1 MNGRVYALRD
11 RVTRRETLSQLSARG
26 LLTPTASYSTEVLHM
41 TRPLTA
47 VVLAFAGLVALLA
60 VPLPG
65 AKHETW
71 FEARSPNFIVAC
83 NAGEKQARKTAIRFE
98 QIRAVFR
105 RELLLASKHESPVI
119 TILAVKDEE
128 SMKTL
133 LPEYWVKGHA
143 HPAGMFLDSMNQYF
157 AAIQLDTPGANPYD
171 TIYHEYFHSLTTP
184 YYPNLPVWV
193 SEGLAEFYGNTLI
206 GDSEV
211 GMGRPAPD
219 LIAELKQGG
228 LMPLDVLFKVDH
240 NSPYYNESNKI
251 SVFYAESWALT
262 HYLMVGDKSAHR
274 AMLQAY
280 VNAMANGTTE
290 EQAAAQAFGD
300 LKTLQAALFAYI
312 GNARF
317 YYITAPPPPE
327 IAAGDLQVRE
337 LSEAEVDAYRGGFAA
352 VRGRAQDAIPIL
364 EQAVKLDPK
373 LALGYQYLG
382 LAEFEDKK
390 LAEALADFTRAIE
403 LNPKNA
409 LTRFLRA
416 YLTSTQGGAVGNDEQ
431 MEEDLRTAIAVSPE
445 FAPPYGVLAVY
456 LANQGQNLPEALKL
470 AQKAQALEPG
480 NTSYQI
486 DMALVLARMNHFTE
500 ARSIATHA
508 RANAANPGER
518 AEAERFLTYLDQ
530 ARQYSSNDSGA
541 PEAAAVE
548 KSSAKP
554 TDPPPTIAPT
564 PAASAGALREATGI
578 VTKLSCM
585 SGLKF
590 ELDTDAGTLT
600 LHVKPGAQYQIQMKT
615 RPSGPF
621 NPCTAVQGQ
630 RVKVEYLPVGT
641 SGKIGEV
648 ESLTVLGSASGDA
661 ANTGSVRHLGVGAE
675 HGAPVTA
682 SAEGSVTQV
691 QCNGN
696 ELTVNLDA
704 GETAFILHARDA
716 TRVQFEQDVAFDA
729 GDFQP
734 CKQLSGRQV
743 KITFVV
749 VDGKTYD
756 GEIQDVEVEK

>member
-1 MNGRVYALRD
+1 M
-11 RVTRRETLSQLSARG
+11 
-26 LLTPTASYSTEVLHM
+26 TPTASYSTEVLHM

-47 VVLAFAGLVALLA
+47 VALAFAGFVALLA

-71 FEARSPNFIVAC
+71 FEARSPNFIVVC

-105 RELLLASKHESPVI
+105 RELEFASKYESPVI
-119 TILAVKDEE
+119 TILAVKDED
-128 SMKTL
+128 SVKAL

-143 HPAGMFLDSMNQYF
+143 HPAGMFLDSMNLFF
-157 AAIQLDTPGANPYD
+157 AVVQLDAPGANPYN

-193 SEGLAEFYGNTLI
+193 SEGLAEFYGNTQI

-211 GMGRPAPD
+211 GLGRPDED
-219 LIAELKQGG
+219 LIVELKQGG
-228 LMPLDVLFKVDH
+228 LMPLALLFKVDH
-240 NSPYYNESNKI
+240 NSPYYNEQNKT

-280 VNAMANGTTE
+280 IHAMADGATQ

-300 LKTLQAALFAYI
+300 LNKLQAALFAYI
-312 GNARF
+312 RNAAF
-317 YYITAPPPPE
+317 YYIKAPPPPE

-352 VRGRAQDAIPIL
+352 VRGQSQEAITIL
-364 EQAVKLDPK
+364 ERAVKADPK

-500 ARSIATHA
+500 ALSIATHA

-548 KSSAKP
+548 RSSAKP
-554 TDPPPTIAPT
+554 TDPSPNIAPT
-564 PAASAGALREATGI
+564 ASAGTLREATGM

-630 RVKVEYLPVGT
+630 RVKVEYQPVGT

-661 ANTGSVRHLGVGAE
+661 ATSGSVRRLGVAPE

-704 GETAFILHARDA
+704 GERAFILHARDA

-743 KITFVV
+743 KITFVM

-756 GEIQDVEVEK
+756 GEIQGVEVLK

>member
-1 MNGRVYALRD
+1 
-11 RVTRRETLSQLSARG
+11 
-26 LLTPTASYSTEVLHM
+26 LTPTASYSTEVLHM

-47 VVLAFAGLVALLA
+47 VALAFAGFVALLA

-71 FEARSPNFIVAC
+71 FEARSPNFIVVC

-105 RELLLASKHESPVI
+105 RELEFASKYESPVI
-119 TILAVKDEE
+119 TILAVKDED
-128 SMKTL
+128 SVKAL

-143 HPAGMFLDSMNQYF
+143 HPAGMFLDSMNLF
-157 AAIQLDTPGANPYD
+157 FTVVQLDAPGANPYN

-193 SEGLAEFYGNTLI
+193 SEGLAEFYGNTQI

-211 GMGRPAPD
+211 GLGRPDED
-219 LIAELKQGG
+219 LIVELKQGG
-228 LMPLDVLFKVDH
+228 LMPLALLFK
-240 NSPYYNESNKI
+240 
-251 SVFYAESWALT
+251 VFYAESWALT

-280 VNAMANGTTE
+280 IHAMADGATQ

-300 LKTLQAALFAYI
+300 LNKLQAALFAYI
-312 GNARF
+312 RNAAF
-317 YYITAPPPPE
+317 YYIKAPPPPE

-352 VRGRAQDAIPIL
+352 VRGQSQEAITIL
-364 EQAVKLDPK
+364 ERAVKADPK

-500 ARSIATHA
+500 ALSIATHA

-548 KSSAKP
+548 RSSAKP
-554 TDPPPTIAPT
+554 TDPSPNIAPT
-564 PAASAGALREATGI
+564 PTASAGTLREATGM

-630 RVKVEYLPVGT
+630 RVKVEYQPVGT

-661 ANTGSVRHLGVGAE
+661 ATSGSVRRLGVGPE

-704 GETAFILHARDA
+704 GERAFILHARDA

-743 KITFVV
+743 KITFVM

-756 GEIQDVEVEK
+756 GEIQGVEVLK